1 LQTVENEFTFIE
13 SFNSLKND
21 LIIPVSNE
29 IVSFTP
35 AYFPV
40 SNSGNALI
48 VQSEITTSVVSQSNA
63 TVNKKPLRKK
73 NKNVEWTFY
82 VTPLIS
88 GVSFDKRTI
97 QPSLSSQNAS
107 SIVMLQ
113 NQSQPSFQLIHNPRL
128 GFETGVEM
136 AYNFSEKFGLITG
149 ANINYSSYNNIS
161 NFIHP
166 TYANLILTD
175 KAGAYQRNYLT
186 HYGNGQSPSQ
196 ISLTNY
202 NLEISVPVGLQYN
215 IWKNRK
221 IRIDISSVIQPSTVL
236 KSDAFLISSDG
247 RYYVNDPS
255 LIRKFNVG
263 AAFGSYITFSVKKI
277 KWHIGPDFRYQ
288 LLSTYKNI
296 YPSKEHF
303 IDYGIRI
310 GISK

>member
-1 LQTVENEFTFIE
+1 MTENISLDKKNAVKNTSQISAKKFITDPQKNKGKFSNDNAENISSINEKATSALAPGESEDLQTIENEFTFTE

-21 LIIPVSNE
+21 MIIPVSNE

-48 VQSEITTSVVSQSNA
+48 VQSENTTSVVSQSNA

-73 NKNVEWTFY
+73 NKSVEWTFY
-82 VTPLIS
+82 ITPLIS
-88 GVSFDKRTI
+88 SVSFDKRTI

-113 NQSQPSFQLIHNPRL
+113 NQSQPTFQLIHNPRL

-166 TYANLILTD
+166 TYAI
-175 KAGAYQRNYLT
+175 
-186 HYGNGQSPSQ
+186 
-196 ISLTNY
+196 
-202 NLEISVPVGLQYN
+202 
-215 IWKNRK
+215 
-221 IRIDISSVIQPSTVL
+221 
-236 KSDAFLISSDG
+236 
-247 RYYVNDPS
+247 
-255 LIRKFNVG
+255 
-263 AAFGSYITFSVKKI
+263 
-277 KWHIGPDFRYQ
+277 
-288 LLSTYKNI
+288 
-296 YPSKEHF
+296 
-303 IDYGIRI
+303 
-310 GISK
+310 